1 MVKIDPKLQS
11 QVWQR
16 VQGEQ
21 TGPNE
26 QRIALL
32 EVETAAQLQAL
43 MVYYPGKRQLL
54 QQMLSQCQ
62 NHLACLQG
70 VEYLRRGLRQ
80 SMPSVKSRLS
90 DEAAIVRKCYVNCLT
105 LANLYEQNGSDPE
118 YGVVYREMAHA
129 KRQHCMQLLM
139 LLGRNRKK

>member
-21 TGPNE
+21 AGPNE
-26 QRIALL
+26 QRLSLL
-32 EVETAAQLQAL
+32 EAETAAQFQAL
-43 MVYYPGKRQLL
+43 MAYYPGKRQLL

-80 SMPSVKSRLS
+80 SLPAVKPRLK
-90 DEAAIVRKCYVNCLT
+90 DEAAIARKCYVNCLN
-105 LANLYEQNGSDPE
+105 LANLYEQNRNDPE
-118 YGVVYREMAHA
+118 YGVVYGELAHA
-129 KRQHCMQLLM
+129 KRQHCMQLLILM
-139 LLGRNRKK
+139 GQNRKN